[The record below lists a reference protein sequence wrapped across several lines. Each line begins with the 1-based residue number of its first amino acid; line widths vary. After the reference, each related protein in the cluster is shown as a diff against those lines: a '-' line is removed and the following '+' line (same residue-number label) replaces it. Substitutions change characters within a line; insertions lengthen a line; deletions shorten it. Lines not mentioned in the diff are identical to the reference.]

1 MLTSNFVYKL
11 LINSLIFYSLLT
23 LDMHYNA
30 ISLFSKRSIFRRL
43 TTILFTSI
51 SILFTSILLLS
62 FVSYSGLNYGKDLM
76 RLHEAEA
83 AQSCSNL
90 SISGTKASG
99 SESTNPPA
107 HAIDND
113 ISTRWSNLGL
123 PSWIQLDLGD
133 QKTICSVTIAWHRGD
148 ERQNTFEIS
157 ISNDGSSYKSIFS
170 DMSRRHY
177 NWGRKI

>member
-1 MLTSNFVYKL
+1 MVK
-11 LINSLIFYSLLT
+11 INADYT
-23 LDMHYNA
+23 
-30 ISLFSKRSIFRRL
+30 RPR
-43 TTILFTSI
+43 
-51 SILFTSILLLS
+51 
-62 FVSYSGLNYGKDLM
+62 
-76 RLHEAEA
+76 A

-157 ISNDGSSYKSIFS
+157 ISNDGSATRAYFLTRAAALQLGEKNMILLTVRL
-170 DMSRRHY
+170 DM
-177 NWGRKI
+177 